1 MPIASPG
8 AGIDIAPHIAEV
20 EMDTT
25 TDQTPHIIEPPRPE
39 KGIPPKSRPDTGSK
53 PDLEN
58 PSKPEKDSHSPD
70 IVPDMEHEDEDGHIG
85 ATEDQVSET
94 GAPAGD
100 AFKDEPRQG

>member
-1 MPIASPG
+1 
-8 AGIDIAPHIAEV
+8 
-20 EMDTT
+20 MDRT

-39 KGIPPKSRPDTGSK
+39 KSISPKSRPDTGSK
-53 PDLEN
+53 RDLEN
-58 PSKPEKDSHSPD
+58 PSTPEKGVPVDNPSPD
-70 IVPDMEHEDEDGHIG
+70 IVPDFDHEGEDGHIG